1 MIVVPPQQ
9 RFLESVLATLPKRHR
24 HQGTVGDWPKGKGLL
39 FEPPEPGLDGSPVT
53 VESMCLVGVFVWAP
67 TLMYK
72 EEACRLSD
80 KGQAPCPHCGFNSRT
95 IHKTWSKPR
104 CAVVLLNCLPVSRC
118 YVSTQCFKCA
128 ECADHNSTQ
137 GTCTRRRGIS
147 GELHRCT
154 FARIAKSPSRPGT
167 QVCIELLSLIY
178 GDFQMS
184 P

>member
-1 MIVVPPQQ
+1 MASSADENGSSTIAGEDFWDMEDPEEEDGMIVVPPQQ

-80 KGQAPCPHCGFNSRT
+80 KGQAPCPHCGFNGRT

-104 CAVVLLNCLPVSRC
+104 CALVHPLIVFLFPDAMFPHNV
-118 YVSTQCFKCA
+118 FKMC
-128 ECADHNSTQ
+128 
-137 GTCTRRRGIS
+137 
-147 GELHRCT
+147 
-154 FARIAKSPSRPGT
+154 
-167 QVCIELLSLIY
+167 
-178 GDFQMS
+178 
-184 P
+184 